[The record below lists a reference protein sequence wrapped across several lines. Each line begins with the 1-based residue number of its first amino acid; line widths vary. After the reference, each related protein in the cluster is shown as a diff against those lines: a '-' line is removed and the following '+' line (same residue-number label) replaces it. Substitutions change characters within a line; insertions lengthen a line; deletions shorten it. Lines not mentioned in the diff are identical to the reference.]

1 MLRFRLVIAKKDRV
15 WRLKAQLQLF
25 EICIV
30 INVGYSTVQYSTVQ
44 QETFGDNHDKCGV
57 SCYSLLEL
65 RERDN
70 IENVLYRVSSNC
82 RWAEN

>member
-15 WRLKAQLQLF
+15 WRLKAQLQFL

-30 INVGYSTVQYSTVQ
+30 INVGYSTVQ

-65 RERDN
+65 RE
-70 IENVLYRVSSNC
+70 
-82 RWAEN
+82 